1 MANSE
6 KDEDSLLSQK
16 KKKKTKS
23 EKPSTQW
30 IVIGKKL
37 MENVPLG
44 A

>member
-6 KDEDSLLSQK
+6 KDEDSLLSQ